1 KGDKMQK
8 ARPSKGTPR
17 GGQGA
22 SPSGQFRVPQLTAQ
36 QLRAQQQQEEEDAA
50 MDALDDALIFDDEEG
65 GTRIGDIYIPPPSVG
80 PRLIIAK
87 IVNHNFKSYA
97 GTVVLGPFH
106 QSFTAIIGPNGSG
119 KSNVIDSMMFVFGCR
134 ANRIRCKRVSTLIH
148 SSSKFQNLR
157 NVPNSN
163 IVIERTAMSD
173 NSSYYM
179 VNGKRAQLKDVAKLL
194 KQHHVD
200 LEHNR
205 FLILQGEVESIAMMK
220 PKGQTENE
228 TGMLEYLEDI
238 QINQRV
244 DQLTDDRTEKHNRC
258 KLAERE
264 MKDLEQPFNEAV
276 DYLKKENEMVRT
288 KSVHIQKIVSIKK
301 TKLEQ
306 YTKEHETAYESLV
319 KTREQIKKRLATVER
334 AHTEIQSTME
344 STNKQRKKDK
354 TQVEKNDKELEDLHK
369 LPEKNQREIEDCTQK
384 LESLEKNKAE
394 LTNTTA
400 PLTEKRLQLSDDLV
414 GLNGKVNAAKAEL
427 QVLESQLKILK
438 QAETTES
445 RKYETLK
452 SSYEQSQK
460 SLEEKVTRME
470 GKIPGILGR
479 LGDLGG
485 IDAKYDV
492 AISTACGRL
501 DNIVTDSY
509 DTAAAAIAALKE
521 HNVGRATFITL
532 DKIEQHRRDA
542 NSRINTPENVPRLY
556 DLVKVEDDRVR
567 TAFYFALRNTLVCD
581 DLDQGTRIAYGRER
595 FRVVTLRG
603 EMIEMTGTMSGGGNR
618 PVRTKTA
625 ESADSSQMTQK
636 ALEEMQIQAEE
647 LQTRVNYCQEQQGS
661 LEREIQTLKM
671 VLQRDEAEYKK
682 LACEAQR
689 QRMLK
694 KTTDEGAV
702 KELEEQIEAAKQE
715 VEQAQFAEQ
724 AVTSQIEEIQT
735 QYDTLRNDNVKP
747 VEAKIKKVGSQIEKL
762 AANNITAAEEKLK
775 SLNEDRNKCQEKK
788 EALEKE
794 AGEADAAIEGAKSQS
809 SDIKKQIDEITK
821 EENKR
826 NLDRVEIDAKL
837 QAAAGKMNKIPGETE
852 PPAPLKELSEEEL
865 EAESLE
871 ALQYKQTMLEE
882 DLKTKKPN
890 LGCIKEFNERR
901 IVYLDRVRVL
911 EDITSKR
918 NEMRDKYEEMIT
930 LGGDAELELVDS
942 MDPFNEGVNFTVRPP
957 KKSWKYIS
965 NLSGGEKTL
974 SSLALVF
981 ALHYYKP
988 SPLYFMD
995 EIDAALDFK
1004 NVSINAQFII
1014 VSLRVNM
1021 FELANYLV
1029 GIYKVSDCTSSCTVR
1044 NHPPDLASKQAT
1056 RPHSQYAGGT
1066 VAQDQTLL
1074 PVNNENQSPDSQAR
1088 PTARETIRPSE
1099 PGSQTSRQLGRET
1112 TFAPTIES
1120 TGRGTTFEQNVD
1132 RAVVK
1137 DVLEVPNAPQR
1148 FSTDVN
1154 LESPPS
1160 SPTLAIILEQIP
1172 SNASVVVFL
1181 ISVISSP
1188 ESQALATWGSSGKEP
1203 NSGTPISAHMAAAPP
1218 VLAGKISELFPQ
1230 LPQRKLL
1237 MFSIT
1242 PTMDENKIHKVS
1254 DNLLIST
1261 TGESGDTEQFTE
1273 FISKNIALYKMRNG
1287 YDLSPHAAAHFTRKN
1302 LAEYLR
1308 SRTPYQV
1315 FMFVAGYDPNEGPEL
1330 TFIDYLA
1337 NAKSLNYAGH
1347 GYGAVFASSIY
1358 DRYWHPNITQEEAYD
1373 VFKKCIVEI
1382 QKRLVVNLKNF
1393 NVAVVDKDGY
1403 LSDPNDT
1410 RLRKVEREVL
1420 IPKIMRDRAKAEF
1433 CSKEVADFQECCK
1446 ASSILMVATC
1456 RKQNSALKECL
1467 TQWYQNEAFKEE
1479 KMEEDEVCRVCL
1491 QQGGDMI
1498 NIFDSEPEQEICIS
1512 ELIAQWSG
1520 YQVKRG
1526 DLLPETICPTCLKD
1540 ARATFEFTRN
1550 FSDGDD
1556 SINDVG
1562 RGIHVPDNNALEY
1575 RVKNEPVDDDI
1586 YMESVCE
1593 VSRNKIDQSNN
1604 DLFEE
1609 DVCKIELTDISSRG
1623 KRRYKCSLC
1632 PKSFVVASQFSQ
1644 HILTHSG
1651 DDADECPTWGL
1662 SEPDPKTIAYEEDDY
1677 IPPPVT
1683 DSPPKKKQSKR
1694 HTFAEAQHLK
1704 KHIEDHSDSPKTLTT
1719 SETKKRKFKCPQCP
1733 KSFPYSSSC
1742 SRHLLSHSEIRPYKC
1757 PHCPNSYARPY
1768 ALRAHAHL
1776 LTHKIKRG
1784 KDNPYWCSQCKKSFL
1799 STSNLNRH
1807 TRLHSGDK
1815 PHKCDDC
1822 EKSFS
1827 RASDLRNHNRSH
1839 TDMIAATSVLQQ
1851 QAADIRTR
1859 TINWASY
1866 MQSQM
1871 ISEEDYKA
1879 ISALDKSR
1887 ASHLAQNSSQVVKT
1901 LLNLV
1906 SHLSKDSTI
1915 QYILEDRS
1923 RVDLFHETA
1932 GKLKQCIWG
1941 PFLNLLNRQDG
1952 FIVNMSSRILAKFA
1966 CWGHETMPKSDLNF
1980 YLQFLKDQLAS
1991 NGLAYLQE
1999 MALLAKR
2006 TQTIIVHTHQQ
2017 HGKDKDHHGHQYSPT
2032 LAQLQ
2037 QQHELAERANE
2048 SYREVG
2054 GSSDYQ
2060 QQDGKC
2066 VIPNNEYIQS
2076 VARCLQMMLRVD
2088 EYRFAFV
2095 GVDGISTLIR
2105 ILSTR
2110 VNFQVQYQL
2119 IFCLWVLTFN
2129 PLLAAKMN
2137 KFSVTRIILA
2147 VFRNL
2152 IEKPEDSSVAKDHCI
2167 AMVQCKVLKQL
2178 SIFEQ
2183 RRFDDED
2190 ITADVEYLSE
2200 KLQNSVRSGRLEWS
2214 PVHKSAKFWRENAQ
2228 RLNEKNYELLRI
2240 LVHLLE
2246 TSKDAIILS
2255 VACFDI
2261 GEYVRHYPRGKHVL
2275 EQLGGKQIVMQHL
2288 GHEDPNVRY
2297 EALLAVQKLMV
2308 HNWEYLGKQLE
2319 KENENQKQGAAPI
2332 SGKA

>member
-1 KGDKMQK
+1 MQK

-65 GTRIGDIYIPPPSVG
+65 GTRIGDIYIPPPVPPHCSMESVG

-157 NVPNSN
+157 SCSVAVHFKQIVDKGDGSCEDVPNSN

-238 QINQRV
+238 VGTKRYIRPLQQINQRV

-306 YTKEHETAYESLV
+306 YTKEHETCVEEIKTHDEGTAALRQEREEKETVVRKEIEAYESLV

-384 LESLEKNKAE
+384 LESLEKNKVTLNEELEKQQAE

-460 SLEEKVTRME
+460 SLEEKVTRVDELNESIPRMKSEIANKTAEVDKMVKEERNLSMQCNKLRTEINERSSVMQAQRSNNKVLNFLMRLKME

-618 PVRTKTA
+618 PVRGKMDTQVRTKTA

-682 LACEAQR
+682 LAVSITSLEQQMASNLKQCEAQR

-762 AANNITAAEEKLK
+762 AANVRSLKVALTSADRNIKKISENNNNLRENITAAEEKLK

-837 QAAAGKMNKIPGETE
+837 QAAAGKMNKVKAEIPGWQSQLVPLKLNEIPGETE

-918 NEMRDKYEEMIT
+918 NEMRDKYEEVRKRRYNEFMSGFFIITRKLKEMYQMIT

-1004 NVSINAQFII
+1004 NVSIVGHYIKERTKNAQFII

-1088 PTARETIRPSE
+1088 PSEQVTHMGKQLGRETTFAPPLESTARETIRPSE

-1160 SPTLAIILEQIP
+1160 SPT
-1172 SNASVVVFL
+1172 V
-1181 ISVISSP
+1181 
-1188 ESQALATWGSSGKEP
+1188 
-1203 NSGTPISAHMAAAPP
+1203 
-1218 VLAGKISELFPQ
+1218 
-1230 LPQRKLL
+1230 
-1237 MFSIT
+1237 
-1242 PTMDENKIHKVS
+1242 
-1254 DNLLIST
+1254 DN
-1261 TGESGDTEQFTE
+1261 
-1273 FISKNIALYKMRNG
+1273 
-1287 YDLSPHAAAHFTRKN
+1287 
-1302 LAEYLR
+1302 
-1308 SRTPYQV
+1308 V
-1315 FMFVAGYDPNEGPEL
+1315 
-1330 TFIDYLA
+1330 
-1337 NAKSLNYAGH
+1337 
-1347 GYGAVFASSIY
+1347 
-1358 DRYWHPNITQEEAYD
+1358 
-1373 VFKKCIVEI
+1373 
-1382 QKRLVVNLKNF
+1382 
-1393 NVAVVDKDGY
+1393 
-1403 LSDPNDT
+1403 
-1410 RLRKVEREVL
+1410 
-1420 IPKIMRDRAKAEF
+1420 
-1433 CSKEVADFQECCK
+1433 
-1446 ASSILMVATC
+1446 
-1456 RKQNSALKECL
+1456 
-1467 TQWYQNEAFKEE
+1467 
-1479 KMEEDEVCRVCL
+1479 
-1491 QQGGDMI
+1491 
-1498 NIFDSEPEQEICIS
+1498 
-1512 ELIAQWSG
+1512 
-1520 YQVKRG
+1520 
-1526 DLLPETICPTCLKD
+1526 
-1540 ARATFEFTRN
+1540 
-1550 FSDGDD
+1550 
-1556 SINDVG
+1556 
-1562 RGIHVPDNNALEY
+1562 
-1575 RVKNEPVDDDI
+1575 
-1586 YMESVCE
+1586 
-1593 VSRNKIDQSNN
+1593 
-1604 DLFEE
+1604 
-1609 DVCKIELTDISSRG
+1609 
-1623 KRRYKCSLC
+1623 
-1632 PKSFVVASQFSQ
+1632 
-1644 HILTHSG
+1644 
-1651 DDADECPTWGL
+1651 
-1662 SEPDPKTIAYEEDDY
+1662 
-1677 IPPPVT
+1677 
-1683 DSPPKKKQSKR
+1683 
-1694 HTFAEAQHLK
+1694 
-1704 KHIEDHSDSPKTLTT
+1704 
-1719 SETKKRKFKCPQCP
+1719 
-1733 KSFPYSSSC
+1733 
-1742 SRHLLSHSEIRPYKC
+1742 
-1757 PHCPNSYARPY
+1757 
-1768 ALRAHAHL
+1768 
-1776 LTHKIKRG
+1776 
-1784 KDNPYWCSQCKKSFL
+1784 
-1799 STSNLNRH
+1799 
-1807 TRLHSGDK
+1807 
-1815 PHKCDDC
+1815 
-1822 EKSFS
+1822 
-1827 RASDLRNHNRSH
+1827 
-1839 TDMIAATSVLQQ
+1839 
-1851 QAADIRTR
+1851 
-1859 TINWASY
+1859 
-1866 MQSQM
+1866 
-1871 ISEEDYKA
+1871 
-1879 ISALDKSR
+1879 
-1887 ASHLAQNSSQVVKT
+1887 
-1901 LLNLV
+1901 
-1906 SHLSKDSTI
+1906 
-1915 QYILEDRS
+1915 
-1923 RVDLFHETA
+1923 
-1932 GKLKQCIWG
+1932 
-1941 PFLNLLNRQDG
+1941 
-1952 FIVNMSSRILAKFA
+1952 
-1966 CWGHETMPKSDLNF
+1966 
-1980 YLQFLKDQLAS
+1980 
-1991 NGLAYLQE
+1991 
-1999 MALLAKR
+1999 
-2006 TQTIIVHTHQQ
+2006 
-2017 HGKDKDHHGHQYSPT
+2017 
-2032 LAQLQ
+2032 
-2037 QQHELAERANE
+2037 
-2048 SYREVG
+2048 
-2054 GSSDYQ
+2054 
-2060 QQDGKC
+2060 
-2066 VIPNNEYIQS
+2066 
-2076 VARCLQMMLRVD
+2076 
-2088 EYRFAFV
+2088 
-2095 GVDGISTLIR
+2095 
-2105 ILSTR
+2105 
-2110 VNFQVQYQL
+2110 
-2119 IFCLWVLTFN
+2119 
-2129 PLLAAKMN
+2129 
-2137 KFSVTRIILA
+2137 
-2147 VFRNL
+2147 
-2152 IEKPEDSSVAKDHCI
+2152 
-2167 AMVQCKVLKQL
+2167 
-2178 SIFEQ
+2178 
-2183 RRFDDED
+2183 
-2190 ITADVEYLSE
+2190 
-2200 KLQNSVRSGRLEWS
+2200 
-2214 PVHKSAKFWRENAQ
+2214 
-2228 RLNEKNYELLRI
+2228 
-2240 LVHLLE
+2240 
-2246 TSKDAIILS
+2246 
-2255 VACFDI
+2255 
-2261 GEYVRHYPRGKHVL
+2261 
-2275 EQLGGKQIVMQHL
+2275 
-2288 GHEDPNVRY
+2288 
-2297 EALLAVQKLMV
+2297 
-2308 HNWEYLGKQLE
+2308 
-2319 KENENQKQGAAPI
+2319 
-2332 SGKA
+2332 

>member
-1 KGDKMQK
+1 MQK

-17 GGQGA
+17 GAQGA
-22 SPSGQFRVPQLTAQ
+22 RPSGQFRVPQLTAQ

-65 GTRIGDIYIPPPSVG
+65 GTRIGDIYIPPPVPPHCSMESVG

-97 GTVVLGPFH
+97 GKVVLGPFH

-148 SSSKFQNLR
+148 SSAKFQNLR
-157 NVPNSN
+157 SCSVAVHFKQIVDKGDGSCEDVPNSD

-173 NSSYYM
+173 NSSYYL

-238 QINQRV
+238 VGTKRYIRPLQQINQRV

-306 YTKEHETAYESLV
+306 YTKEHETCVEEIKTHDEGTAALRQEREEKETVVRKEIEAYESLV

-354 TQVEKNDKELEDLHK
+354 TQMEKNEKELEDLHK

-384 LESLEKNKAE
+384 LESLEKNKVTLNEELEKQQAE
-394 LTNTTA
+394 LTKTTA

-414 GLNGKVNAAKAEL
+414 GLNGKVNAAKTEL

-445 RKYETLK
+445 RKYATLK

-460 SLEEKVTRME
+460 SLEEKVTRVDELNESIPRMKSEIANKTAEVDKMVKEERNLSMQCNKLRTEINERSSVMQAQRSNNKVLNFLMRLKME

-521 HNVGRATFITL
+521 YNVGRATFITL

-567 TAFYFALRNTLVCD
+567 TAFFFALRNTLVCD

-618 PVRTKTA
+618 PVRGKMDTQVRTKTA
-625 ESADSSQMTQK
+625 ESADNSQMTQK

-647 LQTRVNYCQEQQGS
+647 LQARVNYCQEQQGS
-661 LEREIQTLKM
+661 LEREIHTLKM
-671 VLQRDEAEYKK
+671 GLQRDEAEYKK
-682 LACEAQR
+682 LAVSIASLEQQMASNLKQCEAQR

-702 KELEEQIEAAKQE
+702 KELEEQIKAAKQE

-762 AANNITAAEEKLK
+762 AANVRSLKVALTSADRNIKKITENNNNLRENITAAEEKLK
-775 SLNEDRNKCQEKK
+775 SLNEDRNKCEEKK
-788 EALEKE
+788 KELEKE
-794 AGEADAAIEGAKSQS
+794 AGEADAAIESAKSQS

-826 NLDRVEIDAKL
+826 NLDRIEIDAKL
-837 QAAAGKMNKIPGETE
+837 QAAAGKMNKVKAEIPGWQSQLVPLKLNEIPGETE

-918 NEMRDKYEEMIT
+918 NEMRDKYEEVRKRRYKEFMAGFFIITRKLKEMYQMIT

-1004 NVSINAQFII
+1004 NVSIVGHYIKERTKNAQFII

-1056 RPHSQYAGGT
+1056 HPHSQYAGET
-1066 VAQDQTLL
+1066 VARDQTLP

-1088 PTARETIRPSE
+1088 PLEQVTNMAKQVGRETTFAPPLESTARETIRPSE
-1099 PGSQTSRQLGRET
+1099 PGGQTSRQQGRET

-1120 TGRGTTFEQNVD
+1120 TGRGTTFEQAVD
-1132 RAVVK
+1132 RAVVI

-1148 FSTDVN
+1148 LSTDVN

-1160 SPTLAIILEQIP
+1160 SPTVD
-1172 SNASVVVFL
+1172 NA
-1181 ISVISSP
+1181 
-1188 ESQALATWGSSGKEP
+1188 
-1203 NSGTPISAHMAAAPP
+1203 
-1218 VLAGKISELFPQ
+1218 
-1230 LPQRKLL
+1230 
-1237 MFSIT
+1237 
-1242 PTMDENKIHKVS
+1242 
-1254 DNLLIST
+1254 
-1261 TGESGDTEQFTE
+1261 
-1273 FISKNIALYKMRNG
+1273 
-1287 YDLSPHAAAHFTRKN
+1287 
-1302 LAEYLR
+1302 
-1308 SRTPYQV
+1308 
-1315 FMFVAGYDPNEGPEL
+1315 
-1330 TFIDYLA
+1330 
-1337 NAKSLNYAGH
+1337 
-1347 GYGAVFASSIY
+1347 
-1358 DRYWHPNITQEEAYD
+1358 
-1373 VFKKCIVEI
+1373 
-1382 QKRLVVNLKNF
+1382 
-1393 NVAVVDKDGY
+1393 
-1403 LSDPNDT
+1403 
-1410 RLRKVEREVL
+1410 
-1420 IPKIMRDRAKAEF
+1420 
-1433 CSKEVADFQECCK
+1433 
-1446 ASSILMVATC
+1446 
-1456 RKQNSALKECL
+1456 
-1467 TQWYQNEAFKEE
+1467 
-1479 KMEEDEVCRVCL
+1479 
-1491 QQGGDMI
+1491 
-1498 NIFDSEPEQEICIS
+1498 
-1512 ELIAQWSG
+1512 
-1520 YQVKRG
+1520 
-1526 DLLPETICPTCLKD
+1526 
-1540 ARATFEFTRN
+1540 
-1550 FSDGDD
+1550 
-1556 SINDVG
+1556 
-1562 RGIHVPDNNALEY
+1562 
-1575 RVKNEPVDDDI
+1575 
-1586 YMESVCE
+1586 
-1593 VSRNKIDQSNN
+1593 
-1604 DLFEE
+1604 
-1609 DVCKIELTDISSRG
+1609 
-1623 KRRYKCSLC
+1623 
-1632 PKSFVVASQFSQ
+1632 
-1644 HILTHSG
+1644 
-1651 DDADECPTWGL
+1651 
-1662 SEPDPKTIAYEEDDY
+1662 
-1677 IPPPVT
+1677 
-1683 DSPPKKKQSKR
+1683 
-1694 HTFAEAQHLK
+1694 
-1704 KHIEDHSDSPKTLTT
+1704 
-1719 SETKKRKFKCPQCP
+1719 
-1733 KSFPYSSSC
+1733 
-1742 SRHLLSHSEIRPYKC
+1742 
-1757 PHCPNSYARPY
+1757 
-1768 ALRAHAHL
+1768 
-1776 LTHKIKRG
+1776 
-1784 KDNPYWCSQCKKSFL
+1784 
-1799 STSNLNRH
+1799 
-1807 TRLHSGDK
+1807 
-1815 PHKCDDC
+1815 
-1822 EKSFS
+1822 
-1827 RASDLRNHNRSH
+1827 
-1839 TDMIAATSVLQQ
+1839 
-1851 QAADIRTR
+1851 
-1859 TINWASY
+1859 
-1866 MQSQM
+1866 
-1871 ISEEDYKA
+1871 
-1879 ISALDKSR
+1879 
-1887 ASHLAQNSSQVVKT
+1887 
-1901 LLNLV
+1901 
-1906 SHLSKDSTI
+1906 
-1915 QYILEDRS
+1915 
-1923 RVDLFHETA
+1923 
-1932 GKLKQCIWG
+1932 
-1941 PFLNLLNRQDG
+1941 
-1952 FIVNMSSRILAKFA
+1952 
-1966 CWGHETMPKSDLNF
+1966 
-1980 YLQFLKDQLAS
+1980 
-1991 NGLAYLQE
+1991 
-1999 MALLAKR
+1999 
-2006 TQTIIVHTHQQ
+2006 
-2017 HGKDKDHHGHQYSPT
+2017 
-2032 LAQLQ
+2032 
-2037 QQHELAERANE
+2037 
-2048 SYREVG
+2048 
-2054 GSSDYQ
+2054 
-2060 QQDGKC
+2060 
-2066 VIPNNEYIQS
+2066 
-2076 VARCLQMMLRVD
+2076 
-2088 EYRFAFV
+2088 
-2095 GVDGISTLIR
+2095 
-2105 ILSTR
+2105 
-2110 VNFQVQYQL
+2110 
-2119 IFCLWVLTFN
+2119 
-2129 PLLAAKMN
+2129 
-2137 KFSVTRIILA
+2137 
-2147 VFRNL
+2147 
-2152 IEKPEDSSVAKDHCI
+2152 
-2167 AMVQCKVLKQL
+2167 
-2178 SIFEQ
+2178 
-2183 RRFDDED
+2183 
-2190 ITADVEYLSE
+2190 
-2200 KLQNSVRSGRLEWS
+2200 
-2214 PVHKSAKFWRENAQ
+2214 
-2228 RLNEKNYELLRI
+2228 
-2240 LVHLLE
+2240 
-2246 TSKDAIILS
+2246 
-2255 VACFDI
+2255 
-2261 GEYVRHYPRGKHVL
+2261 
-2275 EQLGGKQIVMQHL
+2275 
-2288 GHEDPNVRY
+2288 
-2297 EALLAVQKLMV
+2297 
-2308 HNWEYLGKQLE
+2308 
-2319 KENENQKQGAAPI
+2319 
-2332 SGKA
+2332 